1 MKTIIKKNSIKLKFK
16 LCNWKGSFFL
26 IKLNRME
33 NNKKKGLLLI
43 MSGPSGVG
51 KGTVREKLMED
62 KSLNLFY
69 SVSMTTRNMRPGEV
83 NGREYYFVTKED
95 FMKQVAD
102 DNLLEWAEYVG
113 NCYGT
118 PRDKVEAMRN
128 EGKNVLLEIDVKG
141 AENVFKK
148 VPDVVSIFIAPPSVE
163 ELRNRLKGRGTESDE
178 VINNRVNAA
187 AKELEYKGLYKHVV
201 INDKLED
208 AVEEIRQIIKRG
220 M

>member
-1 MKTIIKKNSIKLKFK
+1 
-16 LCNWKGSFFL
+16 
-26 IKLNRME
+26 ME

-51 KGTVREKLMED
+51 KGTIREMLMED

-83 NGREYYFVTKED
+83 NGREYYFVTREE
-95 FMKQVAD
+95 FMKNVEK
-102 DNLLEWAEYVG
+102 DNLLEWSEYVG

-118 PRDKVEAMRN
+118 PRDKVEDMRN

-141 AENVFKK
+141 AANVFKK
-148 VPDVVSIFIAPPSVE
+148 VPDVISIFIAPPSVE
-163 ELRNRLKGRGTESDE
+163 ELGNRLRGRGTESEE
-178 VINNRVNAA
+178 VIANRVSQA
-187 AKELEYKGLYKHVV
+187 AKELEYKNLYKFVV

-208 AVEEIRQIIKRG
+208 AVEEIRQIIRSK

>member
-1 MKTIIKKNSIKLKFK
+1 
-16 LCNWKGSFFL
+16 
-26 IKLNRME
+26 ME

-43 MSGPSGVG
+43 FSGPSGVG

-69 SVSMTTRNMRPGEV
+69 SVSMTTRKMRPGEV
-83 NGREYYFVTKED
+83 DGREYYFVSKED
-95 FMKQVAD
+95 FMKQVEN

-118 PRDKVEAMRN
+118 PRDKVEAMR
-128 EGKNVLLEIDVKG
+128 EDGKNVLLEIDVKG

-148 VPDVVSIFIAPPSVE
+148 VPDVISIFIAPPSVE

-178 VINNRVNAA
+178 VINNRVSAA
-187 AKELEYKGLYKHVV
+187 AKELEYKHLYKYVV

-208 AVEEIRQIIKRG
+208 AVDEIRQIIKAK

>member
-1 MKTIIKKNSIKLKFK
+1 
-16 LCNWKGSFFL
+16 
-26 IKLNRME
+26 ME

-51 KGTVREKLMED
+51 KGTIREMLMED

-69 SVSMTTRNMRPGEV
+69 SVSMTTRNIRPGEV
-83 NGREYYFVTKED
+83 NGREYYFVTREE
-95 FMKQVAD
+95 FMQNVAS

-118 PRDKVEAMRN
+118 PKDKVEAMRN

-141 AENVFKK
+141 AANVFSK
-148 VPDVVSIFIAPPSVE
+148 VPDVVSIFIAPPSID
-163 ELRNRLKGRGTESDE
+163 ELANRLRGRGTEKEE
-178 VINNRVNAA
+178 VIQNRVSQA
-187 AKELEYKGLYKHVV
+187 AKELEFKDLYKYVV

-208 AVEEIRQIIKRG
+208 AVEEIRQIIKSL

>member
-1 MKTIIKKNSIKLKFK
+1 
-16 LCNWKGSFFL
+16 
-26 IKLNRME
+26 ME
-33 NNKKKGLLLI
+33 NMKKKGLLLI

-51 KGTVREKLMED
+51 KGTVREMLMED

-69 SVSMTTRNMRPGEV
+69 SVSMTTRSMRPGEV
-83 NGREYYFVTKED
+83 NGREYYFVTREE
-95 FMKQVAD
+95 FMENVAR

-128 EGKNVLLEIDVKG
+128 DGKNVLLEIDVKG
-141 AENVFKK
+141 ATNVFNK
-148 VPDVVSIFIAPPSVE
+148 VPDAISIFIAPPSVE
-163 ELRNRLKGRGTESDE
+163 ELGNRLRGRGTESEE
-178 VINNRVNAA
+178 VIANRVARA
-187 AKELEYKGLYKHVV
+187 AKELEYKDLYKYVV

-208 AVEEIRQIIKRG
+208 CVDEIRQIIKSK

>member
-1 MKTIIKKNSIKLKFK
+1 
-16 LCNWKGSFFL
+16 
-26 IKLNRME
+26 ME

-51 KGTVREKLMED
+51 KGTIRELLMED

-83 NGREYYFVTKED
+83 NGREYYFVTRDE
-95 FMKQVAD
+95 FMRNVEN

-118 PRDKVEAMRN
+118 PRDKVEEMRN
-128 EGKNVLLEIDVKG
+128 DGKNVLLEIDVKG
-141 AENVFKK
+141 ASNVFKK
-148 VPDVVSIFIAPPSVE
+148 VPDVISIFIAPPSVE
-163 ELRNRLKGRGTESDE
+163 ELANRLRGRGTESEE
-178 VINNRVNAA
+178 VIANRVSAA
-187 AKELEYKGLYKHVV
+187 AKELEYKSLYRHVV

-208 AVEEIRQIIKRG
+208 AVDEIRQIIKAK